1 MKRPYLFSGIVGECN
16 HCIYPYHSHN
26 HTTITHACIS
36 VCVSCLFV
44 DFGRQQTFSLYYF
57 GCGMPQVFYQNPS
70 MRKKRFFRLFGEN
83 LANSPGFPQ
92 VLTFTK
98 FSPG

>member
-1 MKRPYLFSGIVGECN
+1 
-16 HCIYPYHSHN
+16 
-26 HTTITHACIS
+26 
-36 VCVSCLFV
+36 
-44 DFGRQQTFSLYYF
+44 
-57 GCGMPQVFYQNPS
+57 MPQVFYQNPS